1 MNKVISE
8 IMNDTSNQLVLVVED
23 NAVML
28 KLARLRLAKYRVQIH
43 TAHNGAEAL
52 RKVQTHQYRLILMD
66 VMMPEIDGLE
76 ATRRIRMLE
85 QRLGRRPPIVGLT
98 AHADKESCMQAGMD
112 DFVEKPGDYDRIVFQ
127 WLPDVYR
134 QVS

>member
-1 MNKVISE
+1 MLESE
-8 IMNDTSNQLVLVVED
+8 DLVLIVED

-28 KLARLRLAKYRVQIH
+28 KLAKLRLGRFGLAIH

-52 RKVQTHQYRLILMD
+52 RKIQQHRYRLILMD

-76 ATRRIRMLE
+76 ATRRIRMWE
-85 QRLGRRPPIVGLT
+85 QRMGRRTPIVGLT
-98 AHADKESCMQAGMD
+98 AHANKSECVEAGMD
-112 DFVEKPGDYDRIVFQ
+112 DFVEKPADYERIIFQ
-127 WLPDVYR
+127 WMPDVFK

>member
-1 MNKVISE
+1 MAES
-8 IMNDTSNQLVLVVED
+8 DQLILIVED

-28 KLARLRLAKYRVQIH
+28 KLAKLRLRKFGLQMH

-52 RKVQTHQYRLILMD
+52 RKVQQYRYKLILMD

-76 ATRRIRMLE
+76 ATRRIRMWE
-85 QRLGRRPPIVGLT
+85 QRMGRRTPIVALT
-98 AHADKESCMQAGMD
+98 AHADKSSCIEAGMD
-112 DFVEKPGDYDRIVFQ
+112 DFVEKPADYDRIIFQ

>member
-1 MNKVISE
+1 MSDSKP
-8 IMNDTSNQLVLVVED
+8 LVLIVED
-23 NAVML
+23 NSVML
-28 KLARLRLAKYRVQIH
+28 KLARLRLGKFGLEIH

-52 RKVQTHQYRLILMD
+52 RKVQQHDYRLILMD

-76 ATRRIRMLE
+76 ATRRIRMWE
-85 QRLGRRPPIVGLT
+85 QRLGRRTPIIALT
-98 AHADKESCMQAGMD
+98 AHADKASCIEAGMD
-112 DFVEKPGDYDRIVFQ
+112 DFVEKPADYERIIFQ